1 MTEKY
6 VDAQSYPFP
15 YNGDLRSETTVILV
29 IDMQVDFLGPGGWAD
44 MAGADMNIMQSTIL
58 GATKVLAAARAKGY
72 PVIYTREGHRPDG
85 SDLTEVKRFR
95 SRRLGAGIGDNS
107 RIGRNLIRG
116 DPGWEIIDELA
127 PEPGDPIIDK
137 PGSGAFYSTELEHIL
152 ARMGIRNF
160 VIFGVTTEIC
170 VNTTLREAS
179 DRGFDNLLLEDC
191 CAATVPELHRAAV
204 EIIRSPD
211 NVFGT
216 VSTSGKFIE
225 AIQ

>member
-1 MTEKY
+1 MVERY
-6 VDAQSYPFP
+6 VEAQSYPFP
-15 YNGDLRSETTVILV
+15 YNGDLRPENTAMLV
-29 IDMQVDFLGPGGWAD
+29 IDMQVDFCGYDGWAD
-44 MAGADMNIMQSTIL
+44 VLGADMNFMRSPIKGSI
-58 GATKVLAAARAKGY
+58 KVLEVARDKGY

-95 SRRLGAGIGDNS
+95 SRRIGVGIGDNS
-107 RIGRNLIRG
+107 RLGRNLVRG
-116 DPGWEIIDELA
+116 EPGWEIIPELA
-127 PEPGDPIIDK
+127 PRKGDPIIDK

-152 ARMGIRNF
+152 RRRGIQNL
-160 VIFGVTTEIC
+160 VIFGVTTEVC

-211 NVFGT
+211 SIFGT
-216 VSTSGKFIE
+216 VSTSEKLIE
-225 AIQ
+225 AIR